1 MFDVVGLGANSV
13 DFVYRLPAL
22 PSLHGA
28 GSKLRLAA
36 HSISCG
42 GQVATA
48 ISTCAR
54 FGLRSAYAGAVGD
67 DDNGGLVLQAL
78 ENRGVDLSHVVIRRG
93 GNQFAAILIDNQTGE
108 RIVLW
113 DRPEGLL
120 LSDADLPVEA
130 LTTARMVL
138 VDDVD
143 PRASAR
149 AAEIAR
155 AAGVPV
161 ATDLD
166 HVTSE
171 TERIV
176 RTVTHP
182 ILAEHL
188 PEALTGEADLERAL
202 RKLRAWNPG
211 LITVTIGARGAV
223 ALDGDRFIHVEGFRV
238 DAVDT
243 TGSGDVFRGAFI
255 HGTLQGMDAPTCLRW
270 ANAAAAISCTRS
282 GALDSVPS
290 IDETRALFGTATPA

>member
-22 PSLHGA
+22 PSLQGPGA
-28 GSKLRLAA
+28 KLRLTGHAV
-36 HSISCG
+36 SCG

-48 ISTCAR
+48 VSTCAR
-54 FGLRSAYAGAVGD
+54 LGLRAAYAGAVGD
-67 DDNGGLVLQAL
+67 DDNGGLVLEAL
-78 ENRGVDLSHVVIRRG
+78 GSRGVDLSHVVIRHG
-93 GNQFAAILIDNQTGE
+93 ANQFAAILIDDSTGE
-108 RIVLW
+108 RVVLW
-113 DRPEGLL
+113 ERPDSLL
-120 LSDADLPVEA
+120 LSETDLPRHA

-143 PRASAR
+143 PQASAR

-155 AAGVPV
+155 EAGVPV

-166 HVTSE
+166 HLTSE
-171 TERIV
+171 TERII
-176 RTVTHP
+176 RTATHP

-188 PEALTGEADLERAL
+188 PEMLTGAADLERAL

-211 LITVTIGARGAV
+211 LITVTIGARGSV
-223 ALDGDRFIHVEGFRV
+223 ALDGDRFIHADAIRV

-255 HGTLQGMDAPTCLRW
+255 HGTLNGMDAATCLRW
-270 ANAAAAISCTRS
+270 ANTAAAISCTRG
-282 GALDSVPS
+282 GALDSVPGLN
-290 IDETRALFGTATPA
+290 EVQERFGQVR